1 MSIILKMIYGIR
13 HLRILGKMK
22 LACVQRQPK
31 LQVTMNKLENFL
43 KGVLIKSL
51 IHLYVLRLSCFNVQK
66 KTLIWKTTTTTNKWL
81 KKWNEQMRRS
91 TTICQSKQNI
101 GLNQRSHETMCG
113 NFKQYCSNQY
123 SQLLSTNTTESLMT
137 LLNEPAINGQITRQN
152 KKF

>member
-1 MSIILKMIYGIR
+1 
-13 HLRILGKMK
+13 
-22 LACVQRQPK
+22 
-31 LQVTMNKLENFL
+31 
-43 KGVLIKSL
+43 
-51 IHLYVLRLSCFNVQK
+51 
-66 KTLIWKTTTTTNKWL
+66 
-81 KKWNEQMRRS
+81 MRRS